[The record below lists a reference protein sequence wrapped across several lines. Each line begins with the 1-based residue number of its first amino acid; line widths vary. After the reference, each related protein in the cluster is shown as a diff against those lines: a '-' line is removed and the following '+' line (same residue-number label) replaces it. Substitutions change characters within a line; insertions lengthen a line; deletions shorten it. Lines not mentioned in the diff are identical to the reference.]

1 MPPAGQ
7 PSDRQALEM
16 RKEDITMDEK
26 KYSYPYGGNPYPPRN
41 AGPYPPQYPPQRQ
54 AFPPLQQPQLPQQ
67 GLTPTQNADRLLDG
81 TQILTG
87 EGFKPLSRQERE
99 EAARI
104 AAEAHFSFDGYQ
116 VVRREFFSHKFDPT
130 LTIRN
135 NGIVFNN
142 ACISKLY
149 EVVYVQVLINPD
161 TGKLVV
167 RPCDEGARD
176 AVRWCI
182 ARDDKRKS
190 RQISC
195 SMFTAKLY
203 DLMGWETLYR
213 YKMQGTR
220 ISYQG
225 EQLYVFDLTSTE
237 VFIPTTQDTGEP
249 EGKPRK
255 KTAVRFL
262 ENWRDSFGLPVAEHT
277 ASTQIDLNEG
287 YGMMDDMKGESAEQ
301 MPMEMI
307 DQETGEVCKV

>member
-1 MPPAGQ
+1 M
-7 PSDRQALEM
+7 
-16 RKEDITMDEK
+16 MDDN
-26 KYSYPYGGNPYPPRN
+26 KYSYPYGGSSYPPRN
-41 AGPYPPQYPPQRQ
+41 ASGYPPQYPAQQRT
-54 AFPPLQQPQLPQQ
+54 PYLPVQPPQQ
-67 GLTPTQNADRLLDG
+67 GARPALGMDKLLDG

-87 EGFKPLSRQERE
+87 EGFKPMSRQERE
-99 EAARI
+99 DAARI
-104 AAEAHFSFDGYQ
+104 AAEAGFSFDGYQ

-130 LTIRN
+130 LTIRS
-135 NGIVFNN
+135 NGITFNN
-142 ACISKLY
+142 ACISKLD

-182 ARDDKRKS
+182 AKDEKRKS

-237 VFIPTTQDTGEP
+237 VFIPATQDGDSD
-249 EGKPRK
+249 GKPRK

-262 ENWRDSFGLPVAEHT
+262 ESWRDSFGLPVAEHI
-277 ASTQIDLNEG
+277 ASTQVNLDEG
-287 YGMMDDMKGESAEQ
+287 YAAMDDMQGESPEQ
-301 MPMEMI
+301 MPMELI
-307 DQETGEVCKV
+307 DQETGEVTKV

>member
-54 AFPPLQQPQLPQQ
+54 AFPPLQQPQQ

-142 ACISKLY
+142 ACISKLD

-237 VFIPTTQDTGEP
+237 VFIPATQDTGEP

-255 KTAVRFL
+255 KAAVRFL

-287 YGMMDDMKGESAEQ
+287 YGMMDDMKSESAEQ

>member
-142 ACISKLY
+142 ACISKMD

-255 KTAVRFL
+255 KAAVRFL

-301 MPMEMI
+301 MPMEMV

>member
-1 MPPAGQ
+1 
-7 PSDRQALEM
+7 
-16 RKEDITMDEK
+16 MDNFFN
-26 KYSYPYGGNPYPPRN
+26 G
-41 AGPYPPQYPPQRQ
+41 
-54 AFPPLQQPQLPQQ
+54 
-67 GLTPTQNADRLLDG
+67 QNALIPFGADKDDRPAISGISVITENGIADIEPDSKLID
-81 TQILTG
+81 IA
-87 EGFKPLSRQERE
+87 E
-99 EAARI
+99 EA
-104 AAEAHFSFDGYQ
+104 FSFDGYQ
-116 VVRREFFSHKFDPT
+116 VVRREFFAHKYDPA
-130 LTIRN
+130 LTIRGN
-135 NGIVFNN
+135 SIVFNS
-142 ACISKLY
+142 ACISKL
-149 EVVYVQVLINPD
+149 ENVVYVQVLINPD

-287 YGMMDDMKGESAEQ
+287 YGMMDDMKSESAEQ

>member
-16 RKEDITMDEK
+16 RKEYITMDEK

-142 ACISKLY
+142 ACISKLD

-167 RPCDEGARD
+167 RPCDEGERD

-203 DLMGWETLYR
+203 DLMGWKTLYR

>member
-1 MPPAGQ
+1 M
-7 PSDRQALEM
+7 EEN
-16 RKEDITMDEK
+16 KF
-26 KYSYPYGGNPYPPRN
+26 SYPYGGSTYPPHN
-41 AGPYPPQYPPQRQ
+41 PGGYPPQYLPQQRPQ
-54 AFPPLQQPQLPQQ
+54 YPPLQPPQPVQTPDPQGK
-67 GLTPTQNADRLLDG
+67 GLDVLREGA
-81 TQILTG
+81 QILTG

-104 AAEAHFSFDGYQ
+104 AAEAGFSFDGYQ

-130 LTIRN
+130 LTVRS
-135 NGIVFNN
+135 NGIIFNN
-142 ACISKLY
+142 ACISKMD

-176 AVRWCI
+176 AVRWCV
-182 ARDDKRKS
+182 AREDKRKS

-237 VFIPTTQDTGEP
+237 VFIPVTQESSDP
-249 EGKPRK
+249 EGKPKK
-255 KTAVRFL
+255 KTEARFL
-262 ENWRDSFGLPVAEHT
+262 ESWRDSFGLPVAEHA
-277 ASTQIDLNEG
+277 ASVMVNLEEG
-287 YGMMDDMKGESAEQ
+287 YGTMDAMQGEPAEQ
-301 MPMEMI
+301 TAMEVI
-307 DQETGEVCKV
+307 DQETGEVIKV

>member
-142 ACISKLY
+142 ACISKLD

-237 VFIPTTQDTGEP
+237 VFIPATQDTGEP

-287 YGMMDDMKGESAEQ
+287 YGMMDDMKSESAEQ

>member
-1 MPPAGQ
+1 MPSAGQ
-7 PSDRQALEM
+7 PSDRQTLEM

-54 AFPPLQQPQLPQQ
+54 AFPPLQQPQQ

-142 ACISKLY
+142 ACISKLD

-237 VFIPTTQDTGEP
+237 VFIPATQDTGDP
-249 EGKPRK
+249 EAKPRK
-255 KTAVRFL
+255 KAAVRFL
-262 ENWRDSFGLPVAEHT
+262 ENWRDSFGLPVSEHT

>member
-1 MPPAGQ
+1 
-7 PSDRQALEM
+7 
-16 RKEDITMDEK
+16 MDEN
-26 KYSYPYGGNPYPPRN
+26 KYGFPYGGSPYPPRN
-41 AGPYPPQYPPQRQ
+41 AGGYPPQYPPQQRQ
-54 AFPPLQQPQLPQQ
+54 PYPPAQPPHPGQIPM
-67 GLTPTQNADRLLDG
+67 QNMEAMMEG

-87 EGFKPLSRQERE
+87 EGFKPLSKQERE

-104 AAEAHFSFDGYQ
+104 AAEAGFSFDGYQ
-116 VVRREFFSHKFDPT
+116 VARREFFSHKFDPT
-130 LTIRN
+130 LTVRS
-135 NGIVFNN
+135 NGIIFNN
-142 ACISKLY
+142 ACISKLD

-237 VFIPTTQDTGEP
+237 VFIPATQEGGE
-249 EGKPRK
+249 EGKPK
-255 KTAVRFL
+255 KKAAVRFL
-262 ENWRDSFGLPVAEHT
+262 ENWRDSFGLPVADHT
-277 ASTQIDLNEG
+277 ASMQVNLDED
-287 YGMMDDMKGESAEQ
+287 YGTMDTMQGESAEQ

-307 DQETGEVCKV
+307 DQETGEVTKV

>member
-54 AFPPLQQPQLPQQ
+54 AFPPLQQPQQ

-142 ACISKLY
+142 ACISKLD

-237 VFIPTTQDTGEP
+237 VFIPATQDTGET

-255 KTAVRFL
+255 KAAVRFL

-287 YGMMDDMKGESAEQ
+287 YGMMDDMKSESAEQ

>member
-54 AFPPLQQPQLPQQ
+54 AFPPLQQPQQ

-104 AAEAHFSFDGYQ
+104 AAEAHFYFDGYQ
-116 VVRREFFSHKFDPT
+116 VVRREFLSHKFDPT
-130 LTIRN
+130 LTIRS

-142 ACISKLY
+142 ACISKMD

>member
-1 MPPAGQ
+1 MDERSFKYPNRQAQQAAYAPQAMNRPYSPPPVPGYARAYPPAMAATS
-7 PSDRQALEM
+7 PLDQA
-16 RKEDITMDEK
+16 
-26 KYSYPYGGNPYPPRN
+26 
-41 AGPYPPQYPPQRQ
+41 QV
-54 AFPPLQQPQLPQQ
+54 
-67 GLTPTQNADRLLDG
+67 LTPG
-81 TQILTG
+81 
-87 EGFKPLSRQERE
+87 GFKPLSKAERD

-104 AAEAHFSFDGYQ
+104 ALEAGFSFDGYQ

-130 LTIRN
+130 LTIRS
-135 NGIVFNN
+135 NGITFNN
-142 ACISKLY
+142 ACISRLD

-182 ARDDKRKS
+182 AREDRRKS

-237 VFIPTTQDTGEP
+237 VFIPSSP
-249 EGKPRK
+249 ESTDPDAKAK
-255 KTAVRFL
+255 KKSTVRFL
-262 ENWRDSFGLPVAEHT
+262 ADWRDSFGLPVREHT
-277 ASTQIDLNEG
+277 QSMQVNLDEG
-287 YGMMDDMKGESAEQ
+287 YEAMEDVQANANEQ
-301 MPMEMI
+301 MPMEI
-307 DQETGEVCKV
+307 VDQETGEVTKV

>member
-1 MPPAGQ
+1 MEERRN
-7 PSDRQALEM
+7 D
-16 RKEDITMDEK
+16 
-26 KYSYPYGGNPYPPRN
+26 YPYTTAGSIAYPRPGMMPRQPGYGGAPQPVTYP
-41 AGPYPPQYPPQRQ
+41 
-54 AFPPLQQPQLPQQ
+54 QQPRDRAAMMVQDAQV
-67 GLTPTQNADRLLDG
+67 LTQS
-81 TQILTG
+81 
-87 EGFKPLSRQERE
+87 GFKPLSKEERE

-104 AAEAHFSFDGYQ
+104 AEEAGFSFEGYQ

-130 LTIRN
+130 LTIRS
-135 NGIVFNN
+135 NGITFNN
-142 ACISKLY
+142 ACISRLD

-182 ARDDKRKS
+182 AREDRRKS

-237 VFIPTTQDTGEP
+237 VFIPSSP
-249 EGKPRK
+249 ESTDPDSKAK
-255 KTAVRFL
+255 KKSTVRFL
-262 ENWRDSFGLPVAEHT
+262 ADWRDSFGLPVREHT
-277 ASTQIDLNEG
+277 QSMQVNLDEG
-287 YGMMDDMKGESAEQ
+287 YEAMEDVQANANEQ
-301 MPMEMI
+301 MPMEI
-307 DQETGEVCKV
+307 VDQETGEVTKV

>member
-1 MPPAGQ
+1 
-7 PSDRQALEM
+7 M

-142 ACISKLY
+142 ACISKLD

>member
-1 MPPAGQ
+1 
-7 PSDRQALEM
+7 
-16 RKEDITMDEK
+16 MDDN
-26 KYSYPYGGNPYPPRN
+26 KYGYPYGGSPYPPRS
-41 AGPYPPQYPPQRQ
+41 AGGYPPQYP
-54 AFPPLQQPQLPQQ
+54 QQPRQPYPSAPQGQ
-67 GLTPTQNADRLLDG
+67 TLGQQSMGALLDG

-104 AAEAHFSFDGYQ
+104 AAEAGFSFDGYQ

-130 LTIRN
+130 LTVRS
-135 NGIVFNN
+135 NGITFNN
-142 ACISKLY
+142 ACISKMD

-237 VFIPTTQDTGEP
+237 IFIPAAQESSEP
-249 EGKPRK
+249 DGKPK
-255 KTAVRFL
+255 KKAAVRFL
-262 ENWRDSFGLPVAEHT
+262 ESWRDSFGLPVAEHL
-277 ASTQIDLNEG
+277 ASTQVNLDEG
-287 YGMMDDMKGESAEQ
+287 YAAMDDMPGESAAQ
-301 MPMEMI
+301 APMEII
-307 DQETGEVCKV
+307 DQETGEVTRV